1 MLPLKSKTVV
11 ICRSLEQSS
20 ELSDKLTRLGAQ
32 VISFPTI
39 KILPPVDWTEIDK
52 AICSIKYFDF
62 IIFTSANAVKSF
74 YSRFSNIK
82 LMVDFADVPVICVG
96 GKTKI
101 VCEQLGINVK
111 FIPDDFSSEGIIN
124 KFKNILTGRKV
135 LYPRSSI
142 GRKEIIIQLKL
153 LGTEITAVDIY
164 RTAAPTDSEIDQVR
178 SLLKKTVVDIFI
190 FTSPSTFENFL
201 ILLNIEN
208 PGNYFSGEIVAAIGP
223 TTKKA
228 IEEKSIKVS
237 IMPQVHS
244 MDGLM
249 TAVANYFS

>member
-1 MLPLKSKTVV
+1 MLPLKNKKVV
-11 ICRSLEQSS
+11 ICRALDQSF
-20 ELSDKLTRLGAQ
+20 ELSERLTQLGAQ

-39 KILPPVDWTEIDK
+39 KILPPSEWTEVDHVINT
-52 AICSIKYFDF
+52 IKNFDF
-62 IIFTSANAVKSF
+62 IIFTSANAVKIF
-74 YSRFSNIK
+74 YSRILEIK
-82 LMVDFADVPVICVG
+82 KKKDFKYAQVICVG
-96 GKTKI
+96 NKTKTA
-101 VCEQLGINVK
+101 CEQLGINVN

-124 KFKNILTGRKV
+124 KYKTVLAGRKV

-164 RTAAPTDSEIDQVR
+164 RTIAPTDLEFEEVR
-178 SLLKKTVVDIFI
+178 SLLKKTAVDIFI

-208 PGNYFSGEIVAAIGP
+208 PGNYFSEKIVAAIGP

-228 IEEKSIKVS
+228 IEEKSVKVS